1 MVRMELLKVDKSVVT
16 YKYFPESSST
26 FGIVSLDVDKG
37 YWEIKKLQEEYPR
50 VYATKAIM
58 EINRIYKLGEEFP
71 PKTAVHWY

>member
-37 YWEIKKLQEEYPR
+37 YWEVKKLHEEYAKY
-50 VYATKAIM
+50 YAYKAVG
-58 EINRIYKLGEEFP
+58 EINKMHKRGEGFP
-71 PKTAVHWY
+71 EKTTVCWY